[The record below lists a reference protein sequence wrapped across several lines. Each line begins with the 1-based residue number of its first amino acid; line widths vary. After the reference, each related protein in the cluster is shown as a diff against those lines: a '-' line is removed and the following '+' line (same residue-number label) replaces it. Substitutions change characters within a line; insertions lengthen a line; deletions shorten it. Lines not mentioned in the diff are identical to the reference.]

1 MLFLVQQDAGRI
13 NPVILTAAIALI
25 KLLRIIRNAN
35 ANANDSHVDLRI
47 HNGID
52 ELNTRG
58 GVTMSTVLTGVETG
72 IISDVFKGEFNV

>member
-35 ANANDSHVDLRI
+35 ANANDSHVDYHITLGVDYYRI
-47 HNGID
+47 VGSSSC
-52 ELNTRG
+52 G
-58 GVTMSTVLTGVETG
+58 GTSAGSKQV
-72 IISDVFKGEFNV
+72 